1 MSGKA
6 QFTLALNIKTTN
18 EDRIAAYELYKR
30 AFDAEKLGE
39 SLPPGGKDLHL
50 MIRICG
56 MDILLGPGSAVGAGM
71 DNPIICEVRFSDE
84 EAFDKAYKALTEE
97 GKDASLEGPYP
108 WAAKLGL
115 VTDKFGIGWAL
126 YYNE

>member
-30 AFDAEKLGE
+30 
-39 SLPPGGKDLHL
+39 
-50 MIRICG
+50 
-56 MDILLGPGSAVGAGM
+56 
-71 DNPIICEVRFSDE
+71 
-84 EAFDKAYKALTEE
+84 AFDKAYKALTEE